1 MRRKIFSP
9 ILGEVGWEKKETD
22 GHTDALL
29 RNMLVGTLGHSGDT
43 EVIEKCRE
51 MFKLHTKYV
60 LVQTSYTVR
69 LSSNF
74 IQSTFLVQTSYKVR
88 FSSDFIHS
96 TF

>member
-60 LVQTSYTVR
+60 F
-69 LSSNF
+69 SSNF
-74 IQSTFLVQTSYKVR
+74 IHSTFLVQTSYKVR
-88 FSSDFIHS
+88 F
-96 TF
+96 